1 MKRYGTLLQL
11 TTCLALGG
19 TVMVLWLCVLIGFG
33 IHTTVGKEGIYL
45 WLLLQAVQ
53 LTAAAAWLRRGG
65 MLGRGPR
72 TARRCFLCV
81 WCGGAAAL
89 LFSLCMALAGLSY
102 GSAWVSLPC
111 TIGTVAVSVGWS
123 GQFVCLCIRRKR
135 QPFTS

>member
-53 LTAAAAWLRRGG
+53 LTARRNARARTSDGTAVLPLR
-65 MLGRGPR
+65 LV
-72 TARRCFLCV
+72 RR
-81 WCGGAAAL
+81 CGGAAVFPLHGAGRAVLRQRMGQPAL
-89 LFSLCMALAGLSY
+89 HARNGRRLRRLVGTAC
-102 GSAWVSLPC
+102 LP
-111 TIGTVAVSVGWS
+111 
-123 GQFVCLCIRRKR
+123 LH
-135 QPFTS
+135 